1 MEGRDENYRFSL
13 RWQPPF
19 SLWEVVWRTL
29 SLFAS
34 AARIDRFVCE
44 LEGTQPGAIVR
55 LVGSEHGEEGVQ
67 KLPHDSDNRLETGFA
82 VL

>member
-1 MEGRDENYRFSL
+1 LATAFFSL
-13 RWQPPF
+13 G
-19 SLWEVVWRTL
+19 VVWRTL
-29 SLFAS
+29 SLFAL
-34 AARIDRFVCE
+34 AARIDRFVCK

-82 VL
+82 ML